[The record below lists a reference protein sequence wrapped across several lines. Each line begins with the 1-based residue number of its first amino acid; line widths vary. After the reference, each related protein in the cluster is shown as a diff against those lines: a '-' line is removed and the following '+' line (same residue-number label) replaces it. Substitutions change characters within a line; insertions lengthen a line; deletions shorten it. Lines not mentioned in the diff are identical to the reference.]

1 MVLFFQECLSQANGL
16 TVLPGYFCG
25 RIHTHTESQASLTEN
40 SGSLGCAV
48 RVLTGPAPPTSAL
61 ACQPVE
67 SVAFGAGLMSS
78 PHAGW
83 FREVARSR
91 I

>member
-1 MVLFFQECLSQANGL
+1 MVLFFQECLAQANGL
-16 TVLPGYFCG
+16 TVPPGNFRG
-25 RIHTHTESQASLTEN
+25 SIHTHTESQASLTEK

-48 RVLTGPAPPTSAL
+48 RVLTGPAPPASAL
-61 ACQPVE
+61 ACQLVE
-67 SVAFGAGLMSS
+67 SAAFGAGMMYS

-83 FREVARSR
+83 FREVARAR